1 MDVGAE
7 GRRAEPLTATRSATN
22 VGVGQCGTSVE
33 LGAFVF
39 ALKTSDREEGKGQV
53 WVRGMRSQVGCAEKQ
68 NKSTYFCSLIR
79 PAAQG
84 KCWENHI
91 KYA

>member
-39 ALKTSDREEGKGQV
+39 AFENERWGGGEGASVGARKAKPGRLCGKT
-53 WVRGMRSQVGCAEKQ
+53 KQ
-68 NKSTYFCSLIR
+68 IDVFL
-79 PAAQG
+79 
-84 KCWENHI
+84 
-91 KYA
+91 

>member
-39 ALKTSDREEGKGQV
+39 A
-53 WVRGMRSQVGCAEKQ
+53 
-68 NKSTYFCSLIR
+68 F
-79 PAAQG
+79 
-84 KCWENHI
+84 ENER
-91 KYA
+91 